1 MFAFVLMSC
10 KKEALKTDPPNEQ
23 ILQAATNVYEQVSA
37 GQADCS
43 EAIMGKVRLKVALD
57 STQSSS
63 GAFTLNINSRT
74 EKLYNSGGY
83 ILVYDLARI
92 SSIINLEY
100 VKVNAACGNPAAAA
114 LLPAMSQPKIS
125 NLTPGSYP
133 ISIKVNGL
141 NNTGVLNVSSTG
153 TPSLV
158 MASSNGIIVE

>member
-1 MFAFVLMSC
+1 MTQVKQILSCVMFAFVLMSC

-37 GQADCS
+37 GQANCS

-63 GAFTLNINSRT
+63 GAFTLNMNSRT

-100 VKVNAACGNPAAAA
+100 VKENAACGN
-114 LLPAMSQPKIS
+114 LLQRHYCLQCHNQKFQ
-125 NLTPGSYP
+125 T
-133 ISIKVNGL
+133 
-141 NNTGVLNVSSTG
+141 
-153 TPSLV
+153 
-158 MASSNGIIVE
+158 